1 MDANQP
7 AGAADLAGLLSSAL
21 ATLPG
26 GARRVSF
33 EAGQVLIE
41 QEEVPGRV
49 LLIESGLASS
59 RSYLAN
65 GKDILVALHGPGITL
80 GDLEYFC
87 GGIPAACR
95 VTALEAT
102 RCLLAD
108 YRTMGLVLERE
119 PRLGAAFASLLARRL
134 LKASQRMSSGL
145 GYPLEHALLEAAL
158 AKLAAGGPSAIEDA
172 MGPDARGPLLKRDL
186 ASYLGLSERHA
197 SRLVKALG
205 ARGILRLEKGAVVG
219 IDEKAARRRLLE
231 LES

>member
-1 MDANQP
+1 MDANQA
-7 AGAADLAGLLSSAL
+7 AGAAALAELFSSAL
-21 ATLPG
+21 AALPG
-26 GARRVSF
+26 GARSAAF

-41 QEEVPGRV
+41 QDEAPGRV

-65 GKDILVALHGPGITL
+65 GKDIFVALHGPGATL

-95 VTALEAT
+95 VTALEPT
-102 RCLLAD
+102 RCLWAD
-108 YRTMGLVLERE
+108 YRAMGSALARE
-119 PRLGAAFASLLARRL
+119 PRLGAAFASLMARRL

-158 AKLAAGGPSAIEDA
+158 AKLSAGGPKAIEDA

-186 ASYLGLSERHA
+186 ASYLGLSERHV
-197 SRLVKALG
+197 SRLVKALA
-205 ARGILRLEKGAVVG
+205 ARGILRLDTGAVIGV
-219 IDEKAARRRLLE
+219 DERAARRRIEE

>member
-1 MDANQP
+1 MEANQP
-7 AGAADLAGLLSSAL
+7 PGEAVLAELFSSAI
-21 ATLPG
+21 AALPG
-26 GARRVSF
+26 GARRASF

-41 QEEVPGRV
+41 QDEAPRRI

-65 GKDILVALHGPGITL
+65 GKDILVALHGPGVTL

-95 VTALEAT
+95 VTALETT
-102 RCLLAD
+102 RCLCAD
-108 YRTMGLVLERE
+108 YRAMGLALARE
-119 PRLGAAFASLLARRL
+119 PRLGAAFAALLARRL

-145 GYPLEHALLEAAL
+145 GYPLEYALLEAAL
-158 AKLAAGGPSAIEDA
+158 AKLAAGGPTAIEDA

-186 ASYLGLSERHA
+186 ASYLGLSERHV
-197 SRLVKALG
+197 SRLVKALA
-205 ARGILRLEKGAVVG
+205 ARGILRLDKGAVVG
-219 IDEKAARRRLLE
+219 VDQTAARRRLDE